1 MINHYKTKLT
11 MDDQKTTL
19 IDSQE
24 HEELLLAA
32 ALAQRE
38 SDYEPDALAQT
49 TETAR
54 PGHPVLVTTTLRSGK
69 D

>member
-1 MINHYKTKLT
+1 MINHYKTKPT
-11 MDDQKTTL
+11 MDEPKTSL
-19 IDSQE
+19 IESQE
-24 HEELLLAA
+24 LEELELAA
-32 ALAQRE
+32 ALAQHE